1 MSKDGFRADDIASIF
16 ARFANKRRNI
26 VCDESKLQ
34 RKKPEPIALSG
45 ATSSLGS
52 AVLSGVASAVV
63 AGSSE
68 KIDDKEFRKDRP
80 WLWFSWERREDFE

>member
-1 MSKDGFRADDIASIF
+1 MSKDGFDADDIASTF

-34 RKKPEPIALSG
+34 RKKPEPIALSS

-52 AVLSGVASAVV
+52 AVLSGLVSGIS
-63 AGSSE
+63 GSS
-68 KIDDKEFRKDRP
+68 KQMDDNEYKSPIKYSWQRKD
-80 WLWFSWERREDFE
+80 FFE